1 MTARAH
7 GFVQAWIDLNLPADG
22 GDPADLARRC
32 RVDAMKAGINLDSI
46 EPEWGVSLKD
56 IIHEALQH
64 RDEAGRPE

>member
-1 MTARAH
+1 M
-7 GFVQAWIDLNLPADG
+7 QAWIDLNLPADG
-22 GDPADLARRC
+22 GDPAELAID
-32 RVDAMKAGINLDSI
+32 VMKVGINLDSI